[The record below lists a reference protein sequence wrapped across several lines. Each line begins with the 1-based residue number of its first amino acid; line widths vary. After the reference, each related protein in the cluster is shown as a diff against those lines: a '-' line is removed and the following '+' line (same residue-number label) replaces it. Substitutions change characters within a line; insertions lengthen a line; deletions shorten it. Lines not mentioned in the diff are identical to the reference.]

1 MKFLALFAAFAAFL
15 ASAKGEMDECADP
28 GTARINSVQLMW
40 MAPDNSCGVETS
52 FTEFQNGLDI
62 INHEAQLI
70 SVSTDW
76 DGTSSAIG
84 TNECALC
91 ALENDINS
99 GGIGHQHLDCDTHG
113 VRCGWISKACDFGG
127 YRLRRRDLTTVRVF
141 ARKWS
146 DFALVEETHFRP
158 FFAPCCFDRPSSR
171 FTWKSYIA
179 SDSLK
184 RSRITF

>member
-127 YRLRRRDLTTVRVF
+127 YRLRRRDLTTAVEQIHLEELYCERLIEKIKDHFLNDENLSKDCQQIYGTGTTF
-141 ARKWS
+141 ACV
-146 DFALVEETHFRP
+146 AY
-158 FFAPCCFDRPSSR
+158 FFG
-171 FTWKSYIA
+171 Y
-179 SDSLK
+179 
-184 RSRITF
+184 